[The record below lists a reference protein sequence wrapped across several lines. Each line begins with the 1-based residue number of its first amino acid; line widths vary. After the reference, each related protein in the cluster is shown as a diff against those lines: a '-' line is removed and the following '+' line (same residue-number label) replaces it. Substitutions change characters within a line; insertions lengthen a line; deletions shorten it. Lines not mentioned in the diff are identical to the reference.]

1 MIGKI
6 EWKEILEW
14 KEGKEEIEEK
24 EEIEAKDHKGL
35 KEQKEVKNFKGW
47 KGFNEVKGD
56 KGMIDKKIK
65 ELGTEEIKGDI
76 KEMEGMEEDSAI
88 EETKDI
94 KDVIVMKTEI

>member
-1 MIGKI
+1 
-6 EWKEILEW
+6 
-14 KEGKEEIEEK
+14 
-24 EEIEAKDHKGL
+24 
-35 KEQKEVKNFKGW
+35 
-47 KGFNEVKGD
+47 VKGD